1 MTTSLLEAIRRLPL
15 SVAAEHAGEERI
27 SFEQFKLEHPDGY
40 FQWEAHEDDGYFQ
53 TLEEAGAYERKNFEP
68 DIDELNIPYVL
79 IPCRPVSLEAPNAQQ
94 MLIDAYE
101 DQDAPDSYAVTNA
114 PSLQDLL
121 NWWFKH
127 NTKRWWVIDEMR
139 VIVLLP
145 EERKQ
150 LYKKCT
156 GKDYAG
162 VEPGASEFLNKLSS
176 EEEMDLSNVFGTPLY
191 NVELLVERKL
201 TGDPAWNVV
210 DDGQEATPV
219 DDQVSEA
226 VKILEKDGWEVTV
239 QNVELVQDKD
249 ELELADSS
257 PDARSTGDDAPD
269 SEDEDDEDDEDTDD
283 TETPNE
289 VSDD

>member
-15 SVAAEHAGEERI
+15 HVATEHAGEARI

-40 FQWEAHEDDGYFQ
+40 FQWGAHEDDGYFQ
-53 TLEEAGAYERKNFEP
+53 TLEEAGAGVRKDFEP
-68 DIDELNIPYVL
+68 EFDELNIPYVL
-79 IPCRPVSLEAPNAQQ
+79 IPCKPVRLEAPSAEQL
-94 MLIDAYE
+94 LIDVYE
-101 DQDAPDSYAVTNA
+101 NQDAPDSYSVANA
-114 PSLQDLL
+114 PVLQDLL
-121 NWWFKH
+121 DWWFKH
-127 NTKRWWVIDEMR
+127 NTKPWWVADEMR

-150 LYKKCT
+150 LYKECT

-176 EEEMDLSNVFGTPLY
+176 EEEVDLSNMFGTPAY

-201 TGDPAWNVV
+201 SGDSNWSVI

-226 VKILEKDGWEVTV
+226 VKQLEADGWEVTI
-239 QNVELVQDKD
+239 QNVEPVQDKD
-249 ELELADSS
+249 ELELADSA
-257 PDARSTGDDAPD
+257 PDARHTGDDAPD
-269 SEDEDDEDDEDTDD
+269 SEDTDEC
-283 TETPNE
+283 
-289 VSDD
+289 